1 MKSVVIT
8 LLMFFVVFSLVS
20 FNVLN
25 IVDNSIFSYLVR
37 IIFVLVL
44 LSAVVFVGVP
54 QNKYTAPLQKF
65 IHRFQKVKAKPQA
78 KKQKTAQKSKS
89 TAKRRGKNV

>member
-20 FNVLN
+20 FNILD
-25 IVDNSIFSYLVR
+25 IVDNSTFSYLVR

-54 QNKYTAPLQKF
+54 QNKYTEPLQKF
-65 IHRFQKVKAKPQA
+65 MQRFQKVKAQPQA
-78 KKQKTAQKSKS
+78 KKQKTAQKNKA

>member
-20 FNVLN
+20 FNVLD

-54 QNKYTAPLQKF
+54 QNKYTALLQKF
-65 IHRFQKVKAKPQA
+65 MQRFQKVKAQPQA
-78 KKQKTAQKSKS
+78 KKTKSIRQNQSHSQK
-89 TAKRRGKNV
+89 KR

>member
-20 FNVLN
+20 FNVLD

-44 LSAVVFVGVP
+44 LSAVVFVGVL
-54 QNKYTAPLQKF
+54 QNKYTAQLQKF
-65 IHRFQKVKAKPQA
+65 MQRFQKVKAQPQA
-78 KKQKTAQKSKS
+78 KKQKTAQKTKT

>member
-8 LLMFFVVFSLVS
+8 LLMFFVVFSLVN

-44 LSAVVFVGVP
+44 LSAVLFVGVP

-65 IHRFQKVKAKPQA
+65 IQRFQKVKAQPQA
-78 KKQKTAQKSKS
+78 KKQKASAKSKS